1 MTVNS
6 HLPEIEAA
14 VDQLLAE
21 QRHNDAL
28 ANILVGVHNHYK
40 SPAAQNQLY
49 YPVFDRQMTAL
60 AAALEAACGLES
72 ATPAPLTDNTLIVAS
87 ELYQVGGHSRVIED
101 CVRELKSVTL
111 VLTDVFSSYRKQP
124 AHLNWV
130 MDTYENISL
139 IVLPQLSVW
148 AKCKALRLLTQRLNP
163 RSILY
168 FNHHQDPIGLV
179 GTMQHPGS
187 RKAFIHHADH
197 NPSLGCTLPGMVHA
211 DFTDELP
218 AICSRE
224 LHTHAPVLPLYAPDA
239 GRKTFSPVEPDAY
252 SVVTSGTQIKFTRDG
267 EFALHLIVATVLQ
280 ATRGQFIHIGPLA
293 DDWLIEI
300 RGHLETQGIDPLRF
314 VPLGSVP
321 SLWQTL
327 LTIDAH
333 VYLGS
338 APVGGGRAA
347 IEAQG
352 CGYPLVFFRIG
363 DRQALTAI
371 DSVYATPSSNWS
383 SLQELQ
389 QLLSRMGS
397 RLEQLGDEARAF
409 YEQRFSHARFVQ
421 VLNELVN

>member
-1 MTVNS
+1 
-6 HLPEIEAA
+6 
-14 VDQLLAE
+14 
-21 QRHNDAL
+21 
-28 ANILVGVHNHYK
+28 
-40 SPAAQNQLY
+40 
-49 YPVFDRQMTAL
+49 
-60 AAALEAACGLES
+60 
-72 ATPAPLTDNTLIVAS
+72 
-87 ELYQVGGHSRVIED
+87 
-101 CVRELKSVTL
+101 
-111 VLTDVFSSYRKQP
+111 
-124 AHLNWV
+124 
-130 MDTYENISL
+130 
-139 IVLPQLSVW
+139 
-148 AKCKALRLLTQRLNP
+148 
-163 RSILY
+163 
-168 FNHHQDPIGLV
+168 
-179 GTMQHPGS
+179 
-187 RKAFIHHADH
+187 
-197 NPSLGCTLPGMVHA
+197 
-211 DFTDELP
+211 
-218 AICSRE
+218 
-224 LHTHAPVLPLYAPDA
+224 
-239 GRKTFSPVEPDAY
+239 
-252 SVVTSGTQIKFTRDG
+252 
-267 EFALHLIVATVLQ
+267 VLQ